1 MKNIITVAIIAAIT
15 LLGVGVE
22 ANNVRFD
29 SLNGEKSIEVN
40 VENSRT
46 FAYVCMSKGW
56 SEAYVG
62 PTIQINKYAEV
73 GVGAGIESG
82 RENVRFGSFLWASKG
97 KTSVFCVLEEGGSGQ
112 WHKVSAD
119 YQVAK
124 NLKAGLVEQSN
135 LGFGV
140 SSEVKLTDQY
150 SFRATEFLHG
160 KELKLVFTV
169 AL

>member
-1 MKNIITVAIIAAIT
+1 MRNIITTAIIAAIT
-15 LLGVGVE
+15 LFSFSAE

-29 SLNGEKSIEVN
+29 SLDGEKSIEVN
-40 VENSRT
+40 LENSHT

-82 RENVRFGSFLWASKG
+82 CKNLRFGSFLWAAKG
-97 KTSVFCVLEEGGSGQ
+97 KASVFCVLEEGGSGQ

-119 YQVAK
+119 YLVGK

-135 LGFGV
+135 LGLGI
-140 SSEVKLTDQY
+140 SSELKLNDQY
-150 SFRATEFLHG
+150 IIRVTEFLHN
-160 KELKLVFTV
+160 KEVKVAFTI